1 MEKEYL
7 FYREDDNRIQVFE
20 SDIPNYVMP
29 YGMAYS
35 NGSVKVLWTFK
46 KDVGNDGELHRDW
59 IRIQNPRTSF
69 MQTSVMYTM
78 IPYKEFKKMFT
89 DNKTALLNCNH
100 EYKSIRELCATK
112 LKYKGE
118 IEKWES

>member
-35 NGSVKVLWTFK
+35 NGSVKVLWTFN
-46 KDVGNDGELHRDW
+46 KDIDNDGELNW
-59 IRIQNPRTSF
+59 IRIQKSRTSF
-69 MQTSVMYTM
+69 MQTNVMYLM
-78 IPYKEFKKMFT
+78 IPYEEFRKMLT

-100 EYKSIRELCATK
+100 EYKSIRELCAEK
-112 LKYKGE
+112 LKYGKE
-118 IEKWES
+118 IEHWET